1 MAKMAKHIMIP
12 LNRERWFRGK
22 GTDVGSMLERPYDGM
37 QCCIGQAALYFGL
50 TSADIRGIP
59 TVGAL
64 PSHHVET
71 PQALWCL
78 CDDNADAVHAVYR
91 ANDEVD
97 PGRSDEER
105 IKNINDALRAAGAAF
120 RFM

>member
-1 MAKMAKHIMIP
+1 
-12 LNRERWFRGK
+12 
-22 GTDVGSMLERPYDGM
+22 
-37 QCCIGQAALYFGL
+37 
-50 TSADIRGIP
+50 
-59 TVGAL
+59 
-64 PSHHVET
+64 
-71 PQALWCL
+71 
-78 CDDNADAVHAVYR
+78 VYR